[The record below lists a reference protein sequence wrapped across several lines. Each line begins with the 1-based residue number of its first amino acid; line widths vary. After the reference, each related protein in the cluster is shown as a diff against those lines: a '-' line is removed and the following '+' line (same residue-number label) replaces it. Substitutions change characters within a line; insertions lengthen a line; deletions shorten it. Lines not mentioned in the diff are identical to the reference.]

1 MCICER
7 TAEAA
12 VTLQVP
18 FAAHGG
24 GAALMAFDI
33 KQAPLLAPSG
43 LCSRAGIVLVQP
55 AGRIEA
61 PADIGSHPARRQR
74 AEYIDIAAGIIRLG
88 MVGGWGVRL
97 HGPC

>member
-1 MCICER
+1 MCQR

-24 GAALMAFDI
+24 GAAFMALDI
-33 KQAPLLAPSG
+33 EQAPLLAPGG
-43 LCSRAGIVLVQP
+43 LCACAGIVLVQP
-55 AGRIEA
+55 TGRIKG
-61 PADIGSHPARRQR
+61 PADIGSRPARRQR
-74 AEYIDIAAGIIRLG
+74 AKHIDKAAGIIRPL
-88 MVGGWGVRL
+88 VTGGWGVRL

>member
-1 MCICER
+1 MCER

-33 KQAPLLAPSG
+33 KQAPLLAPG
-43 LCSRAGIVLVQP
+43 VLCARAGIVLVES
-55 AGRIEA
+55 AGRIKC

-74 AEYIDIAAGIIRLG
+74 AEHIDIAAGIVRPG